1 MKKIFIKNTK
11 RFEPERTENHNME
24 ELIKQLNEYTKLY
37 EEGNPIIS
45 DKEWDDL
52 YFKLKKLEE
61 ENGFSLPNSP
71 TQTIPF
77 EVVSK
82 LNKVEHSHPMLSLD
96 KTKDMDEILNFG
108 KGKDMIIMSKMDG
121 LTMSLT
127 YENGILVRAKT
138 RGNGSVGEDITHNAK
153 VISSIPKVL
162 KDKVSVYVD
171 GEIICDL
178 ETFKEFKT
186 DYKNARNFAS
196 GSIKLLDSAEC
207 QKRKLTFVAW
217 DTNFQIDTLTK
228 KLEWLFDQ
236 GFITVPKYSLQETYW
251 TLEYIEEGLHYI
263 DIENCRLNY
272 PTDGLVFKFDNVK
285 DYNNAG
291 RTDHHFKG
299 GLAFKFYDELYETE
313 VKDLEWTMG
322 RTAQLTPVLIYNN
335 VDTGDSV
342 CNRASLHNLTVMKE
356 LMHGVPWP
364 GQRVFVYRA
373 NMIIPQVES
382 AQVNNPN
389 NIESFEIPKVCPY
402 CGQPT
407 EIKKEND
414 TEVLYCTNPSCNGK
428 LLNRLDHYCGKKG
441 LDIKG
446 LSKKTLEKLL
456 DWGWVESIPDLY
468 ELEFFRR
475 QEWIQKPGFKD
486 KSVDNILYNIKNSQN
501 TDLDKFITAIG
512 IPLIGGVQAKEICKH
527 ISSWSE
533 FRDLVDNK
541 FDFSSWEGF
550 GSAKTFYLQN
560 FDYTEADLLVAKYIV
575 VNCTEQKN
583 SNTEKALEGLKI
595 CVTGNVE
602 VLRNREELKKLI
614 EENGGKLVSAV
625 STKTNYLVTNTPD
638 SGTAKNKTAK
648 KLNIP
653 IITERELLKLCGF

>member
-11 RFEPERTENHNME
+11 RFEPERTEKHNME

-37 EEGNPIIS
+37 EEGNPAIS

-61 ENGFSLPNSP
+61 EKGFSLPNSP

-77 EVVSK
+77 EVISK

-108 KGKDMIIMSKMDG
+108 KSKDMIIMSKMDG

-127 YENGILVRAKT
+127 YENGILVRAET

-153 VISSIPKVL
+153 VISSIPKTL
-162 KDKVSVYVD
+162 KDKVSIYVD

-364 GQRVFVYRA
+364 GQRVFIYRA

-382 AQVNNPN
+382 AQTNNPN

-527 ISSWSE
+527 VSSWSE
-533 FRDLVDNK
+533 FRNLIDNK

-560 FDYTEADLLVAKYIV
+560 FDYTEADLLIAKYIV

-583 SNTEKALEGLKI
+583 SNAEKALEGLKI